1 MNTDRTL
8 LAELRRDEGVVRHA
22 YQDSRGLWTIG
33 VGRLI
38 DERKGGG
45 LSDEEIDHLLA
56 NDVSRVKSE
65 LDKFLPWWRDL
76 DAVRQRALINMCF
89 NLGIHGLLGFRNTLA
104 AIQAHDWP
112 KVAAGMLDSR
122 WARQTGARAHRLA
135 HMMETGEAPL

>member
-8 LAELRRDEGVVRHA
+8 LAELRRDEGVRSKPYRDTV
-22 YQDSRGLWTIG
+22 GKLTIG
-33 VGRLI
+33 VGRNL
-38 DERKGGG
+38 DDVG

-56 NDVSRVKSE
+56 NDVSRVKAE
-65 LDKFLPWWRDL
+65 LDQFLPWWRDL

-104 AIQAHDWP
+104 AIQAHEWP
-112 KVAAGMLDSR
+112 KAAAGMLDSR
-122 WARQTGARAHRLA
+122 WARQTGPRAHRLA